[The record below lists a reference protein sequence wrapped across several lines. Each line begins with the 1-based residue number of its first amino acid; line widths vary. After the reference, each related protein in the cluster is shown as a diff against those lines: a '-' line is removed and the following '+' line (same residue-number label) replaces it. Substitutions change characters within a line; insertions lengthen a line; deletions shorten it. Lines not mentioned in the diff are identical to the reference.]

1 MPPIIFSGP
10 SPRQNPEP
18 SPNPSRKPRMKNRP
32 GRAITREDKFR
43 ILDLAKLEAST
54 GNFVALRL
62 RALILLTLGSGLRLS
77 ESTAL
82 VGEQLL
88 DSQPPKLRIRSNATL
103 YSHQAKRA
111 RARRFVIPT
120 KARAGLLAY
129 IRAGI
134 KLRKIAV
141 PIDTTARIFVSFKG
155 TTGAGINIRAIQ
167 NEWHGLQRRAGIS
180 PPYRWHDLRHEAA
193 SSFAKHARN
202 PWQVRDFLGVK
213 NLNTA
218 TIYIHTEQDL
228 LEIAEKAE

>member
-1 MPPIIFSGP
+1 M
-10 SPRQNPEP
+10 R
-18 SPNPSRKPRMKNRP
+18 NRP
-32 GRAITREDKFR
+32 GRAITREDKIR
-43 ILDLAKLEAST
+43 ILDLSKLEAGT

-62 RALILLTLGSGLRLS
+62 RALILLTLGSGIRLS
-77 ESTAL
+77 EATAL
-82 VGEQLL
+82 LAEQLL
-88 DSQPPKLRIRSNATL
+88 DSQPPRLRIRSNATL
-103 YSHQAKRA
+103 FAYQAKRA

-134 KLRKIAV
+134 KLRKISV
-141 PIDTTARIFVSFKG
+141 PIDMTAPIFVSFTG
-155 TTGAGINIRAIQ
+155 TPTRINIRAIQ